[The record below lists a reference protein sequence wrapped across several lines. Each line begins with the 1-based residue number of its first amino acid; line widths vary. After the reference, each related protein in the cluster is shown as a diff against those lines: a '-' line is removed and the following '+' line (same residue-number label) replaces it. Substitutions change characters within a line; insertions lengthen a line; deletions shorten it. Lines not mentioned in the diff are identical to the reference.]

1 MAPTRSLSTLVVTL
15 FAIVAALLTVV
26 FAVELVSLVSLRDD
40 TQSGR
45 ATTDLLTS
53 SYDAEIS
60 VLNMETGLRGYLLT
74 RQPTFL
80 EAYHLGRSQIQGQLA
95 HLRQL
100 ASGAT
105 QQRRVAQLSG
115 EVMNYIDRYA
125 VPLVAS
131 NAQLSDQRAAA
142 VASRGKQLVDAMRP
156 RFAAIEA
163 AALAERAKRRATLAS
178 QTNESIVLG
187 CFWVGRSRRAARA
200 TGDVHAQ
207 ERPASNPAAWQKR

>member
-15 FAIVAALLTVV
+15 FAIVGALLRRCSPSSSCRWCHSETTPR
-26 FAVELVSLVSLRDD
+26 AGDD
-40 TQSGR
+40 DR
-45 ATTDLLTS
+45 LLTS

-125 VPLVAS
+125 APLAAS

-142 VASRGKQLVDAMRP
+142 VASRGKQLVDAIRP
-156 RFAAIEA
+156 RFAPIDA
-163 AALAERAKRRATLAS
+163 AALAAR
-178 QTNESIVLG
+178 Q
-187 CFWVGRSRRAARA
+187 ARA
-200 TGDVHAQ
+200 TTCRARQ
-207 ERPASNPAAWQKR
+207 T